1 MPFPLFTAMMRRDAS
16 GAPAEWERPGPTPA
30 GLRRDAVAAG
40 LWWVIGVS
48 LWWLTE
54 QFREPQFRVDSW
66 QAMLGFAFLVAPLAV
81 RRRWPLVAVL
91 VASVVFLVVGMT
103 VPSLNVQA
111 TFQAAYF
118 ASLYAAAAWAK
129 DTRAFWICSAVVL
142 GVMFVWVVVSFTM
155 ARSAEQFL
163 AQLPQQD
170 GPIPPLMGYALY
182 TLVLNVA
189 YFGGS
194 LFFGR
199 RGRAAAWQRETL
211 LRQTDQL
218 LLQADELARR
228 AVVDE
233 RLRIARELH
242 DVVAHHISAVGVQ
255 ASAARRVQSK
265 SPETTTRLLGQIEES
280 SRQALAE
287 TRSLLGV
294 LRTDTTV
301 GFGEDTRGERSPE
314 PGLGELP
321 LLLEGSA
328 AGGVA
333 ATLQRVEHPD
343 VPLDS
348 VPSSL
353 GLSLYRVTQEALS
366 NVRRHSTATS
376 AAVTLRTGVGPDG
389 AWPGP
394 WAEVEIVDSGRVLPS
409 TGGGGFGL
417 RGIRERAALH
427 HGEAELGP
435 RTTGGSGT
443 GYRVRVRLPLQRG
456 GKATASTADAG
467 TTTNANTNANINTNA
482 QDAAS

>member
-1 MPFPLFTAMMRRDAS
+1 MPFPLFNALMRRDAS
-16 GAPAEWERPGPTPA
+16 GAPAAWERPSPPPA
-30 GLRRDAVAAG
+30 ALRRDVYAAG

-48 LWWLTE
+48 VWWLTE
-54 QFREPQFRVDSW
+54 QFREPEFRIAVW
-66 QAMLGFAFLVAPLAV
+66 QAMFGFALLIAPLAV
-81 RRRWPLVAVL
+81 RRRWPLTALL
-91 VASVVFLVVGMT
+91 VASVVFMVVGMLF
-103 VPSLNVQA
+103 PSINVQA

-129 DTRAFWICSAVVL
+129 DTRAFWICAAVVL
-142 GVMFVWVVVSFTM
+142 GVMFAWVVMSFTLV
-155 ARSAEQFL
+155 RSAEQL
-163 AQLPQQD
+163 MAEMPQQD
-170 GPIPPLMGYALY
+170 GPISPLASYALFS
-182 TLVLNVA
+182 LIINVA

-218 LLQADELARR
+218 RLQADELARR

-255 ASAARRVQSK
+255 AAAARRVQAK
-265 SPETTTRLLGQIEES
+265 APETTTRLLGQIEES

-294 LRTDTTV
+294 LRTDTSV
-301 GFGEDTRGERSPE
+301 GYGEDERGERSPE

-321 LLLEGSA
+321 ALLEGSA
-328 AGGVA
+328 AGGVS

-376 AAVTLRTGVGPDG
+376 ATATLRTGLGPDD
-389 AWPGP
+389 AWPGG
-394 WAEVEIVDSGRVLPS
+394 WVEVEIVDRGRPLPDTS
-409 TGGGGFGL
+409 GGGFGL
-417 RGIRERAALH
+417 RGIQERAALH
-427 HGEAELGP
+427 RGEAEVGP

-443 GYRVRVRLPLQRG
+443 GYRVRVRLPLQRVG
-456 GKATASTADAG
+456 VPVTSPSPTTSGTSTPQG
-467 TTTNANTNANINTNA
+467 
-482 QDAAS
+482 SSS